1 MYRIDEAIKYKQTL
15 IELMK
20 KSKNTSFDLNEAQEE
35 LEALLLTHT
44 TKNGEVDETTEQVLG
59 KMLRTCTGTWITN

>member
-1 MYRIDEAIKYKQTL
+1 
-15 IELMK
+15 MK
-20 KSKNTSFDLNEAQEE
+20 KRKDTSFDLNEAQEE

-44 TKNGEVDETTEQVLG
+44 TKSGKVDETIEQVLG